1 MRIWLKQLREEH
13 QMSQQTLADM
23 LDISQNYYSSIENG
37 ERQKKLSLPLANN
50 LAKVFDVS
58 EEWIIEQE
66 KTTA

>member
-1 MRIWLKQLREEH
+1 MRIWLKRLREEH

-58 EEWIIEQE
+58 VEWIIEQE

>member
-1 MRIWLKQLREEH
+1 
-13 QMSQQTLADM
+13 MSQQTLADM

-58 EEWIIEQE
+58 VEWIIEQE

>member
-58 EEWIIEQE
+58 VEWIIEQE